1 MVSREKN
8 SPYFLMWKIGDIRV
22 VSKVVLAPMAGI
34 TSLAYR
40 EFMKPF
46 GVGLSYT
53 EMISDC
59 GLSYNNSKTY
69 EYLTFS
75 GIDHPVGLQLFG
87 SKIDKTLK
95 AIKILQDNKI
105 PYDVLDINLGCPVFK
120 VVKTGAGSA
129 WLKDPQGLFS
139 YMKAICE
146 TSTKPVTAK
155 IRLGWDEKSI
165 NVFEIVS
172 LLEKAGVKAISI
184 HARTTK
190 QLYSGIPNYESIRDM
205 RKHMSVPLIVSGD
218 IYSLEDAI
226 NAIKITGA
234 DAVMIARGGIGNPM
248 LIRQINEYFDNG
260 IILPNPSLDENLR
273 YLENYAEMLVKEK
286 GERTAMMILRGIA
299 PKFLNHYSGLKQF
312 KTKMST
318 DLKTLDDL
326 KAIDKEIL
334 SKV

>member
-1 MVSREKN
+1 MVSREN
-8 SPYFLMWKIGDIRV
+8 DSPYFLMWKIGNIEIV
-22 VSKVVLAPMAGI
+22 NKVVLAPMAGI

-59 GLSYNNSKTY
+59 GLTYNNSKTY

-75 GIDHPVGLQLFG
+75 NIDHPIGLQLFG

-95 AIKILQDNKI
+95 AIKILQDSKI
-105 PYDVLDINLGCPVFK
+105 PYDILDINLGCPVFK

-129 WLKDPQGLFS
+129 WLKNPKELYL

-146 TSTKPVTAK
+146 ISVKPVTAK
-155 IRLGWDEKSI
+155 IRLGWDEKTI
-165 NVFEIVS
+165 NVFEVVS

-184 HARTTK
+184 HVRTTK
-190 QLYSGIPNYESIRDM
+190 QLYSGIPNYESIRNI
-205 RKHMSVPLIVSGD
+205 RKYMSVPLIVSGN

-226 NAIKITGA
+226 NAVKITGA
-234 DAVMIARGGIGNPM
+234 DAVMIARGGVGNPI
-248 LIRQINEYFDNG
+248 LIRQVNAYFDSG
-260 IILPNPSLDENLR
+260 IVLPNATLSENLQ
-273 YLENYAEMLVKEK
+273 YLERYADMLVKEK

-299 PKFLNHYSGLKQF
+299 PKFLNNYPGLKQF

-318 DLKTLDDL
+318 DLKILEDL
-326 KAIDKEIL
+326 KVISKEI
-334 SKV
+334 SNKV